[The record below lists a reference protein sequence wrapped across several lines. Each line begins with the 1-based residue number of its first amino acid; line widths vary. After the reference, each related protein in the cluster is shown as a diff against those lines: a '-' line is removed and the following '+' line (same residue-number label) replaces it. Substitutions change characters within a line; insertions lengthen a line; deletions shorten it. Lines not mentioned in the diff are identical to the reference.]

1 MIKILLGGSPCTK
14 WSVAQSNNRETKPKG
29 VGWELFKNY
38 VIAKE
43 RFKPDYFLYENN
55 MSADDRIK
63 KQIEKELHH
72 KIQPINSNLLS
83 AQNRYRF
90 YVHNIPNV
98 KAPKDKGIILTDIL
112 EQSDKDITCGQK
124 AYTLISSY
132 NKTKYNRTLEENQS
146 EIMPIRV
153 GYIGNNGQANRVY
166 STNGKSICLS
176 ANGGGGGSK
185 TGLYAINVG
194 EYKAVQKAIPIL
206 EKKYGYIPQMFNP
219 YNELEIINKAPT
231 LTTSGFTG
239 TSGVAIFQKT
249 DIPIYVVKNGIITIN
264 GNQYPSRLDDG
275 YYIIRRLSV
284 IETKRLQT
292 VPDDYIMPCSSSQN
306 YKMLGNGWTVDI
318 IAHILSHIPNISNE
332 EIIVLSMYDGMS
344 CGHIAL
350 DKLGANVKK
359 YFATEIDKYC
369 IETTQANYPN
379 TIQLGDA
386 MYVRTELFW
395 NRLNAL
401 MPQERPEAHSGI

>member
-14 WSVAQSNNRETKPKG
+14 WSVAQSNNRETQPKG

-43 RFKPDYFLYENN
+43 RFNPDYFLYENN
-55 MSADDRIK
+55 MSADDKIK
-63 KQIEKELHH
+63 KRIEKELHQ
-72 KIQPINSNLLS
+72 KMQPINSNLLS

-90 YVHNIPNV
+90 YVYNIPDV
-98 KAPKDKGIILTDIL
+98 QLPSDKGIVLADIL
-112 EQSDKDITCGQK
+112 ERNETDITCGQK
-124 AYTLISSY
+124 AYSLTTSY
-132 NKTKYNRTLEENQS
+132 YKNQYNHAVEKNQS
-146 EIMPIRV
+146 IIMPVRV

-166 STNGKSICLS
+166 STKGKGVCLS

-194 EYKAVQKAIPIL
+194 EYKAVQRAIPIL
-206 EKKYGYIPQMFNP
+206 EKKYGYVPQMFNP
-219 YNELEIINKAPT
+219 YNELEITSKAPT

-239 TSGVAIFQKT
+239 TGGVAIFEKT
-249 DIPIYVVKNGIITIN
+249 NIPIYVVRNGIITIN
-264 GNQYPSRLDDG
+264 NKQYLSRLDDG
-275 YYIIRRLSV
+275 YYIIRRLTV
-284 IETKRLQT
+284 LETKRLQT
-292 VPDDYIMPCSSSQN
+292 VPDDYIMPCSPSQN

-318 IAHILSHIPNISNE
+318 IAHILSFIPNIKNE

-350 DKLGANVKK
+350 DKLGANIKQ

-369 IETTQANYPN
+369 IETTKANYPN
-379 TIQLGDA
+379 TVQLGDA
-386 MYVRTELFW
+386 MYVRSELFW
-395 NRLNAL
+395 NNLYRIML
-401 MPQERPEAHSGI
+401 